1 MTSFVSKT
9 HNFQHE
15 FEAAQIYSNASPHEA
30 LGDHHHCD
38 TYLAS
43 DDEIPTIDY
52 SLLLSH
58 DSEQRSIALELLGH
72 ACEEYGFFYLINH
85 TIQDDA
91 LKNVFK
97 GVSNYFD
104 PTTIDERRIYTK
116 KGSSDKIRWG
126 LNANDGENR
135 EYLKVI
141 AHPQDQAFSCPTIS
155 TLSNIVEDY
164 NKEMRKIVAGLA
176 KAVSKN
182 LGFDENYIENAFN
195 MNSGFDVMAMNLY
208 PPNSKAKGAIGLP
221 NHTDP
226 GFVITLMQ
234 DVNGGLQILSHKG
247 KWINVYI
254 PHNAILIQLGDH
266 LEILTNGKYKSH
278 VHRVIVNNNK
288 VQRISVVTLH
298 GPSLDKFVVPATE
311 FVDDENPQKYIGMT
325 YKESLEANGG
335 NEIDV
340 QSSLDQ
346 IKLV

>member
-15 FEAAQIYSNASPHEA
+15 FEVAPIYSNASPNEA
-30 LGDHHHCD
+30 LRDHHHSD
-38 TYLAS
+38 AYLAC

-58 DSEQRSIALELLGH
+58 DTYQRSNALELLGQ
-72 ACEEYGFFYLINH
+72 ACEEYGFFYLVKH
-85 TIQDDA
+85 TIPDDA
-91 LKNVFK
+91 LKNVLK

-104 PTTIDERRIYTK
+104 PTTIDERRIYSK

-126 LNANDGENR
+126 LTTNAGENR
-135 EYLKVI
+135 EFLKVI
-141 AHPQDQAFSCPTIS
+141 AHPQDQVPSNPSIIS
-155 TLSNIVEDY
+155 KIVEEY
-164 NKEMRKIVAGLA
+164 NNEMRKIVAELA
-176 KAVSKN
+176 KAMSKN

-195 MNSGFDVMAMNLY
+195 MNLGFDVVNVNVY
-208 PPNSKAKGAIGLP
+208 PPNSKAKGDIGLS

-247 KWINVYI
+247 KWISVYI
-254 PHNAILIQLGDH
+254 PHHAILIQLGDH

-298 GPSLDKFVVPATE
+298 GPPLDKFIVPATE
-311 FVDDENPQKYIGMT
+311 FVDDENPQNYNGMT
-325 YKESLEANGG
+325 YKESLKANGN

-340 QSSLDQ
+340 KSSLDQ